1 MLAEIIVEF
10 AASLVEGA
18 LTHVLTPLATRHWRK
33 ILVLGAALAAPAL
46 PAHLAAQQQP
56 APQAEAA
63 LSAQVVASRVQTFY
77 DQTRSVEARFEQ
89 HYWNRVYARTQSS
102 RGQVVIQR
110 PGRVRFNYDQ
120 PRGKVVV
127 STPDGFV
134 FYEPNEDGSPGQFLR
149 GTSDAASSA
158 LGFLSGTA
166 RLDRDFR
173 LSLRPAAAGQP
184 QNTDA
189 LELRPR
195 RSDPHYRRIVLYVD
209 NRAASMGVV
218 RRVAIEDPDGNW
230 NRFDFSG
237 FQFNREVSAS
247 TFSYSPPEGAH
258 EISAPAAAPT
268 VSPAVPAP

>member
-1 MLAEIIVEF
+1 MLGDIIVALASDLAADALGSF
-10 AASLVEGA
+10 AEK
-18 LTHVLTPLATRHWRK
+18 HWRK
-33 ILVLGAALAAPAL
+33 SLLLCAALAMPLLSPVASAQQAPPAPATT
-46 PAHLAAQQQP
+46 PAVT
-56 APQAEAA
+56 
-63 LSAQVVASRVQTFY
+63 AQVVAARVQTFY

-102 RGQVVIQR
+102 RGRLLIQR

-127 STPDGFV
+127 STPSGFV
-134 FYEPNEDGSPGQFLR
+134 FYEPNEDGSPGQYLR

-173 LSLRPAAAGQP
+173 LSLRAPAAGQP
-184 QNTDA
+184 ANTDA

-195 RSDPHYRRIVLYVD
+195 RSDPNFRRIVLYVD
-209 NRAASMGVV
+209 SRPETAGVV

-237 FQFNREVSAS
+237 FEFNRELSAA
-247 TFSYSPPEGAH
+247 TFDYTPPEGAH
-258 EISAPAAAPT
+258 EISPPATAPT
-268 VSPAVPAP
+268 VGPATPAR